1 MAASACIALAGCL
14 CCCLVGAVFAM
25 WVLLVSACD
34 MCLLNV
40 CVGIVGSHQLLATL
54 TALHIM

>member
-1 MAASACIALAGCL
+1 M
-14 CCCLVGAVFAM
+14 CLVGAVFSM
-25 WVLLVSACD
+25 WVLLVSASD

-40 CVGIVGSHQLLATL
+40 CVAIVGAHQLLATL